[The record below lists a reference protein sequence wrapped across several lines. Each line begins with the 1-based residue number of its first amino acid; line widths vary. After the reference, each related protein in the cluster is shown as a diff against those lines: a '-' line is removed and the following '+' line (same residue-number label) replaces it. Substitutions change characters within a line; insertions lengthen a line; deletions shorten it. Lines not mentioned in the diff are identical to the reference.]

1 MRVDLVIPFVDS
13 TDPEWFSLYQKT
25 FNENPIKKYRPNTD
39 FLKYNLRSIA
49 QNIPWIDTV
58 HLIVMSESQIPNW
71 INKENVNIVYHKDI
85 IPEQYLPTFNSSTI
99 ELFQYKIPNLAE
111 HYLVGNDDY
120 FVVTPLLK
128 EDFYTSDGVPKITWM
143 KGINI
148 ENTTPWQSQV
158 SKMYH
163 FFVHNLAGDVI
174 VPNHTYSPHTKQS
187 WVQLWKEYSEAL
199 NNSITQKAD
208 GKNFCQYAAQY
219 FLLSRQE
226 CTSGS
231 IDGAC
236 YQFILPYVL
245 CFMYDLISQS
255 RQMLCLNDTCD
266 DEGLINDDSPIYKK
280 VINLLQE
287 CFPEKCKYEY

>member
-1 MRVDLVIPFVDS
+1 
-13 TDPEWFSLYQKT
+13 
-25 FNENPIKKYRPNTD
+25 
-39 FLKYNLRSIA
+39 
-49 QNIPWIDTV
+49 
-58 HLIVMSESQIPNW
+58 
-71 INKENVNIVYHKDI
+71 
-85 IPEQYLPTFNSSTI
+85 
-99 ELFQYKIPNLAE
+99 
-111 HYLVGNDDY
+111 
-120 FVVTPLLK
+120 LK

-148 ENTTPWQSQV
+148 ENATPWQSQV

-226 CTSGS
+226 CASGS
-231 IDGAC
+231 VDGAC